1 MAELHRVEIN
11 ERAPQ
16 EIDPESEEAVDAVSE
31 EQTQE
36 TQEDRPDWLPEKFKS
51 PEDMANAYSELE
63 KKMGAGANDEQEQE
77 EAQQEE
83 EQSTDEQDDTQE
95 EGNDLSKLL
104 NEANDV
110 FQENNNELPE
120 ESYEKLVEAGIPKNL
135 IDQYIAGGLALQQQK
150 ETNAQQEESN
160 IKAAAEGNW
169 DQMAEWAANNL
180 SPEEVETFDEI
191 VQNGTVEQAKLATKG
206 LYAQFKAENGVA
218 PKLVQGAVSGSST
231 MPFKSN
237 QELARA
243 MSDPR
248 YKSGD
253 KSYHEEIDRRIEAS
267 QNYL

>member
-16 EIDPESEEAVDAVSE
+16 EIDPETEEAVDAVPE
-31 EQTQE
+31 EQ

-51 PEDMANAYSELE
+51 AEDMANAYGELE
-63 KKMGAGANDEQEQE
+63 KKMGAGANEEQEQTT
-77 EAQQEE
+77 EE
-83 EQSTDEQDDTQE
+83 EEPDDTTEEDTNTNTVIAEASKEFFENDGVISEETYKNLAEVGLPKELVDSYAAGQQALQQSE
-95 EGNDLSKLL
+95 EGN
-104 NEANDV
+104 
-110 FQENNNELPE
+110 
-120 ESYEKLVEAGIPKNL
+120 
-135 IDQYIAGGLALQQQK
+135 
-150 ETNAQQEESN
+150 
-160 IKAAAEGNW
+160 IKSVADGNW

-180 SPEEVETFDEI
+180 SPEEVTTFDDI
-191 VQNGTVEQAKLATKG
+191 IQNGSIEQAKLATKG
-206 LYAQFKAENGVA
+206 LYAQFKAENGVS
-218 PKLVQGAVSGSST
+218 PKLVQGAVNGSST

-253 KSYHEEIDRRIEAS
+253 KSYHEEIDRRIAVS

>member
-36 TQEDRPDWLPEKFKS
+36 TQEDRPEWLPEKFKS
-51 PEDMANAYSELE
+51 PEDMATAYSELE
-63 KKMGAGANDEQEQE
+63 KKMGSKEQEQE
-77 EAQQEE
+77 EQPQSDEQQEDTDTEDTNTNTVIAEASKEFFENDGVISE
-83 EQSTDEQDDTQE
+83 ET
-95 EGNDLSKLL
+95 
-104 NEANDV
+104 
-110 FQENNNELPE
+110 
-120 ESYEKLVEAGIPKNL
+120 YKNL
-135 IDQYIAGGLALQQQK
+135 AEVGLPKELVDSYAAGQQALQQS
-150 ETNAQQEESN
+150 EEGS
-160 IKAAAEGNW
+160 IKAVTEGNW

-180 SPEEVETFDEI
+180 SPEEVNTFDDI
-191 VQNGTVEQAKLATKG
+191 VQNGSVEQAKLATKG
-206 LYAQFKAENGVA
+206 LYAQFKAENGVT
-218 PKLVQGAVSGSST
+218 PKLVQGAVNGSST

-253 KSYHEEIDRRIEAS
+253 KSYHEEIDRRIAVS
-267 QNYL
+267 HNYL

>member
-11 ERAPQ
+11 EKAPQ
-16 EIDPESEEAVDAVSE
+16 EIDPETEEAVDAVSE

-36 TQEDRPDWLPEKFKS
+36 DRPEWLPEKFKS

-63 KKMGAGANDEQEQE
+63 KKMGAGAKEDQQEQE
-77 EAQQEE
+77 EGETTDEE
-83 EQSTDEQDDTQE
+83 EQPDDNTKEDTNTNDVIVEASKEFFENDGVISEETYKNLAEIGLPKELVDSYAAGQQALQQSE
-95 EGNDLSKLL
+95 EGN
-104 NEANDV
+104 
-110 FQENNNELPE
+110 
-120 ESYEKLVEAGIPKNL
+120 
-135 IDQYIAGGLALQQQK
+135 
-150 ETNAQQEESN
+150 
-160 IKAAAEGNW
+160 IKSVTEGNW

-191 VQNGTVEQAKLATKG
+191 VQNGTVEQARLATKG
-206 LYAQFKAENGVA
+206 LYAQFKAENGVS

-253 KSYHEEIDRRIEAS
+253 KSYHEEIDRRIAAS
-267 QNYL
+267 HNYL

>member
-36 TQEDRPDWLPEKFKS
+36 TQEDRPEWLPEKFKS
-51 PEDMANAYSELE
+51 PEDMATAYSELE
-63 KKMGAGANDEQEQE
+63 KKMGSNED
-77 EAQQEE
+77 QQEE
-83 EQSTDEQDDTQE
+83 QPQSDEQQEDTDTEDTNTNTVIAEASKEFFENDGVISE
-95 EGNDLSKLL
+95 ET
-104 NEANDV
+104 
-110 FQENNNELPE
+110 
-120 ESYEKLVEAGIPKNL
+120 YKNL
-135 IDQYIAGGLALQQQK
+135 AEVGLPKELVDSYAAGQQALQQS
-150 ETNAQQEESN
+150 EEGS
-160 IKAAAEGNW
+160 IKSVTEGNW

-180 SPEEVETFDEI
+180 SPEEVNTFDDI
-191 VQNGTVEQAKLATKG
+191 VQNGSVEQAKLATKG
-206 LYAQFKAENGVA
+206 LYAQFKAENGVT
-218 PKLVQGAVSGSST
+218 PKLVQGAVNGSST

-253 KSYHEEIDRRIEAS
+253 KSYHEEIDRRIAVS
-267 QNYL
+267 HNYL

>member
-11 ERAPQ
+11 EKAPQ
-16 EIDPESEEAVDAVSE
+16 EIDPESEEAVDAVPE

-36 TQEDRPDWLPEKFKS
+36 DRPEWLPEKFKT

-63 KKMGAGANDEQEQE
+63 KKMGAGANEDQQEQE
-77 EAQQEE
+77 EGETTDEE
-83 EQSTDEQDDTQE
+83 EQPDDNTKE
-95 EGNDLSKLL
+95 DTNT
-104 NEANDV
+104 NDV
-110 FQENNNELPE
+110 I
-120 ESYEKLVEAGIPKNL
+120 VEASKEFFENDGVISEETYKNL
-135 IDQYIAGGLALQQQK
+135 AEIGLPKELVDSYAAGQQALQQS
-150 ETNAQQEESN
+150 EEGS
-160 IKAAAEGNW
+160 IKSVTEGNW

-180 SPEEVETFDEI
+180 SPEEVETFDDI

-206 LYAQFKAENGVA
+206 LYAQFKAENGVS

-253 KSYHEEIDRRIEAS
+253 KSYHEEIDRRIAVS

>member
-11 ERAPQ
+11 EKAPQ
-16 EIDPESEEAVDAVSE
+16 EIDPETEESVDAVPE

-36 TQEDRPDWLPEKFKS
+36 DRPEWLPEKFKS

-63 KKMGAGANDEQEQE
+63 KKMGAGAKEQEQE
-77 EAQQEE
+77 EGETTDEE
-83 EQSTDEQDDTQE
+83 EQPDDNTKE
-95 EGNDLSKLL
+95 DTNT
-104 NEANDV
+104 NDV
-110 FQENNNELPE
+110 I
-120 ESYEKLVEAGIPKNL
+120 VEASKEFFENDGVISEETYKNL
-135 IDQYIAGGLALQQQK
+135 AEIGLPKELVDSYAAGQQALQQS
-150 ETNAQQEESN
+150 EEGS
-160 IKAAAEGNW
+160 IKSVTEGNW

-180 SPEEVETFDEI
+180 SPEEVNTFDDI

-206 LYAQFKAENGVA
+206 LYAQFKAENGVS
-218 PKLVQGAVSGSST
+218 PKLVQGAVNGSST

-253 KSYHEEIDRRIEAS
+253 KSYHEEIDRRIAAS
-267 QNYL
+267 HNYL

>member
-11 ERAPQ
+11 EKAPQ
-16 EIDPESEEAVDAVSE
+16 EIDPETEEAVDAVSE

-36 TQEDRPDWLPEKFKS
+36 DRPEWLPEKFKS

-63 KKMGAGANDEQEQE
+63 KKMGAGANED
-77 EAQQEE
+77 QQEE
-83 EQSTDEQDDTQE
+83 GETTDEEEQPDDNTKE
-95 EGNDLSKLL
+95 DTNT
-104 NEANDV
+104 NDV
-110 FQENNNELPE
+110 I
-120 ESYEKLVEAGIPKNL
+120 VEASKEFFENDGVISEETYKNL
-135 IDQYIAGGLALQQQK
+135 AEIGLPKELVDSYAAGQQALQQS
-150 ETNAQQEESN
+150 EEGS
-160 IKAAAEGNW
+160 IKSVTEGNW

-180 SPEEVETFDEI
+180 SPEEVNTFDDI

-206 LYAQFKAENGVA
+206 LYAQFKAENGVS

-253 KSYHEEIDRRIEAS
+253 KSYHEEIDRRIAAS
-267 QNYL
+267 HNYL

>member
-36 TQEDRPDWLPEKFKS
+36 TQEDRPDWLPEKFKNA
-51 PEDMANAYSELE
+51 EDMANAYSELE
-63 KKMGAGANDEQEQE
+63 KKMGAGANSE
-77 EAQQEE
+77 EEQEE
-83 EQSTDEQDDTQE
+83 EQSTEEQQDDITE
-95 EGNDLSKLL
+95 EDTDNNNVIVEASKEFFENDGVISEETYKNLAAVGLSK
-104 NEANDV
+104 
-110 FQENNNELPE
+110 ELVD
-120 ESYEKLVEAGIPKNL
+120 SYAAG
-135 IDQYIAGGLALQQQK
+135 QQALQQS
-150 ETNAQQEESN
+150 EEGS
-160 IKAAAEGNW
+160 IKSVTEGNW

-180 SPEEVETFDEI
+180 SPEEVNTFDDI
-191 VQNGTVEQAKLATKG
+191 VQNGTVDQARLATKG
-206 LYAQFKAENGVA
+206 LYAQYKAENGVS
-218 PKLVQGAVSGSST
+218 PKLVQGAVSGSSS

-253 KSYHEEIDRRIEAS
+253 KTYHEEIDRRIAAS

>member
-36 TQEDRPDWLPEKFKS
+36 TQEDRPEWLPEKFKS
-51 PEDMANAYSELE
+51 PEDMATAYSELE
-63 KKMGAGANDEQEQE
+63 KKMGSKEQEQE
-77 EAQQEE
+77 EQPQSDEQQEDTDTEDTNTNTVITEASKEFFENDGVISE
-83 EQSTDEQDDTQE
+83 ET
-95 EGNDLSKLL
+95 
-104 NEANDV
+104 
-110 FQENNNELPE
+110 
-120 ESYEKLVEAGIPKNL
+120 YKNL
-135 IDQYIAGGLALQQQK
+135 AEVGLPKELVDSYAAGQQALQQS
-150 ETNAQQEESN
+150 EEGS
-160 IKAAAEGNW
+160 IKAVTEGNW

-180 SPEEVETFDEI
+180 SPEEVNTFDDI
-191 VQNGTVEQAKLATKG
+191 VQNGSVEQAKLATKG
-206 LYAQFKAENGVA
+206 LYAQFKAENGVT
-218 PKLVQGAVSGSST
+218 PKLVQGAVNGSST

-253 KSYHEEIDRRIEAS
+253 KSYHEEIDRRIAVS
-267 QNYL
+267 HNYL